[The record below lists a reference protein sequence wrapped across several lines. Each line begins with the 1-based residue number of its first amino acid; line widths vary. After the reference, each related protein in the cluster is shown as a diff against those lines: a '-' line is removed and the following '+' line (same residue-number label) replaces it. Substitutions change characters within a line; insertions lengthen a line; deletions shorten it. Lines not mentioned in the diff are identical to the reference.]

1 MFTISGETHN
11 LQMKQV
17 YLLQHKTTEA
27 PPFCTIQV
35 LTCVLHSVLKNLKK
49 YDITNVKGVLHHLLV
64 SLLQN
69 FLCINTK
76 IPIL

>member
-49 YDITNVKGVLHHLLV
+49 YNITNVKGVLNHLLV

-69 FLCINTK
+69 FFCINTK

>member
-27 PPFCTIQV
+27 PPFYKIQV
-35 LTCVLHSVLKNLKK
+35 LTRVLHSVLKNLKK
-49 YDITNVKGVLHHLLV
+49 YNITNVKGVLNHLLV

-69 FLCINTK
+69 FFFINTK

>member
-17 YLLQHKTTEA
+17 YLLQHKTTED

-49 YDITNVKGVLHHLLV
+49 YNITNVKGVLNHLLV

-76 IPIL
+76 IPRV